1 MANFIEVH
9 YDDGQNL
16 ETVCINVDSIISY
29 KKGEITTA
37 RGSYSI
43 IEDGRDI
50 ALRIAIA
57 QKNDRTFKEN
67 LLSVL
72 ADIRE
77 ILKTLR

>member
-9 YDDGQNL
+9 YDDGKNL

-37 RGSYSI
+37 WGSYSI
-43 IEDGRDI
+43 IEDERDI
-50 ALRIAIA
+50 ALRIATA
-57 QKNDRTFKEN
+57 QKNDRTFKKN

-72 ADIRE
+72 VDIRE
-77 ILKTLR
+77 VLKLLR